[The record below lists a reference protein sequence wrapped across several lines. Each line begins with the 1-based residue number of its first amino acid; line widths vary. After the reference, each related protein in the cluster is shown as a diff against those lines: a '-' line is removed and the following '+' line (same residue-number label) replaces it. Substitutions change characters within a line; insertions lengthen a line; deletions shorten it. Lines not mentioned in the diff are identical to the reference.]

1 MSIRESWKR
10 IVDWHK
16 RSVPKGKFRLAKA
29 ARKGQLT
36 AFEAELGILLP
47 ADVRESYLLHDGTA
61 GTWLLYFGEVM
72 SLDGIK
78 AMWQRYGSWQ
88 AENGYGLGAD
98 WQPDDIEGPIKPI
111 WWSPLRI
118 PITDNGGGD
127 PVMIDLDPGK
137 GGERGQI
144 ISFGHELGP
153 AECLPPAAHWLD
165 QIASELEAG
174 QHRYNEIE
182 GMVHPI
188 TWKAVTP

>member
-16 RSVPKGKFRLAKA
+16 RSVPEGKFRLAKA
-29 ARKGQLT
+29 VRKGQFA

-78 AMWQRYGSWQ
+78 AMWRRYGDWQ

-127 PVMIDLDPGK
+127 PVMIDLDPNK

-144 ISFGHELGP
+144 IKFNHEGGP
-153 AECLPPAAHWLD
+153 IKVLAPNFAHWLD
-165 QIASELEAG
+165 KIASELEAG

-188 TWKAVTP
+188 TWKQ